1 MIVFWHAAGCPFR
14 ANFQAKRKFFS
25 GTGRVFTRPWSGQ
38 GFEEVESRPRWRGRY
53 YIGSFS

>member
-14 ANFQAKRKFFS
+14 ANFQAKRKFF
-25 GTGRVFTRPWSGQ
+25 TTPWNGQ
-38 GFEEVESRPRWRGRY
+38 GFEGVESRPRWRGRY